1 MWTRITPNSD
11 TFHAVKL
18 IDLLNELKGL
28 IFATILVF
36 EFTKIQSDD
45 KSLYS
50 TLHSN
55 SKAETV
61 VNEID
66 IDDVFESIYSTII

>member
-18 IDLLNELKGL
+18 IDLLNESKGL

-66 IDDVFESIYSTII
+66 IDDVFESIYSIII

>member
-18 IDLLNELKGL
+18 IVLLNESKGL

>member
-18 IDLLNELKGL
+18 IDLLYESKGL